1 MRQLTKYAHATNSIC
16 FIMQILIRILT
27 MRLVLL
33 NITTK
38 QELEDAEAAITSATI
53 ASIPDQPPTG
63 NFNLGH
69 LQGIHWELFNVIY
82 GWAGNLRTI
91 EIAKGNTRFANS
103 DIIEQAAH
111 NVFKELHAENLLKD
125 LQREKYIQRLAHFYS
140 EVNVLHPFREGNGRT
155 QRVFFSQ
162 LVAQSG

>member
-1 MRQLTKYAHATNSIC
+1 MFYNADPGPYIDHETG
-16 FIMQILIRILT
+16 ILQN
-27 MRLVLL
+27 LL

-38 QELEDAEAAITSATI
+38 QELEDAEAAITSAAI

-69 LQGIHWELFNVIY
+69 LQDIHWELFNVIY
-82 GWAGNLRTI
+82 GWAGNLRII